1 MPTTPTQIPLL
12 HTPEPRPEG
21 TVTQRER
28 VAVLMPLARYF
39 APTKSRSQCGYS
51 IGASV
56 GIGVSAGHSGMLST
70 CSLGHCGN
78 VWSCPS
84 CAAKIARTR
93 ADELSKLFEWWRKG
107 DVLGTRKVVLVTLTV
122 RHRYGESGD
131 SVWDRVSAGW
141 RAITEDWSYKRDRK
155 SGFVHGVVRV
165 TEATHGA
172 AGWHVHLHCAVLL
185 DENRA
190 TSGRDYTDV
199 SRDWWRCWRRGCRQ
213 AAGGDA
219 GKIPTKA
226 HGIRFDLVPVSD
238 LKALADYVTK
248 TAGQKALSAGL
259 AAAAEASQK
268 KEERGAAYEMLM
280 AGGKNGR
287 NGNRTPMQ
295 ILRNMQDILDVEG
308 VDIAAAKRA
317 VLKNS
322 AFTVNLFRFGEWVAE
337 QDAIREEKIRV
348 RPGEFD
354 VYEDWADFCERYPSL
369 TNMPFSCCEFSPAP
383 YKRKVRIL
391 AGFIADAERKATFV
405 RDAYLWG
412 DWLVM
417 CQKRR
422 QITWSRGLKSEAGV
436 TERSDEDA
444 ANADDLSLV
453 SDDTRLLGG
462 VSAWDWKRV
471 TDSGMAAA
479 TLDILE
485 SELLSAP
492 TTFEQI
498 KVDLEAWC
506 VGQGFDFV
514 DAEQVKED
522 HATAL
527 KKLRDAKKPCVRGE
541 SDAGLSDAE
550 RHRRRRERIYREEE

>member
-1 MPTTPTQIPLL
+1 MPTPTQIPLL
-12 HTPEPRPEG
+12 HTPEPRPEA

-28 VAVLMPLARYF
+28 VAALMPLTRYF
-39 APTKSRSQCGYS
+39 APTKSRAQCGYA

-84 CAAKIARTR
+84 CSAKISRTR
-93 ADELSKLFEWWRKG
+93 ADELSQLFEWWRKG
-107 DVLGTRKVVLVTLTV
+107 DVLGTRKVALVTLTV
-122 RHRYGESGD
+122 RHQFGESGD

-141 RAITEDWSYKRDRK
+141 RAITEDWAYKQDKK

-185 DENRA
+185 DENLA

-199 SRDWWRCWRRGCRQ
+199 SRDWWRCWRRGCWQ

-219 GKIPTKA
+219 AKIPTKA
-226 HGIRFDLVPVSD
+226 HGIKFDIVPVSD
-238 LKALADYVTK
+238 LKSLADYITK

-268 KEERGAAYEMLM
+268 KEEKSAAYELMM
-280 AGGKNGR
+280 AGGKDGR
-287 NGNRTPMQ
+287 NGNRTPLQ
-295 ILRNMQDILDVEG
+295 ILRDMQNVLDAEG
-308 VDIAAAKRA
+308 IDVAAAKR
-317 VLKNS
+317 VLLKNS
-322 AFTVNLFRFGEWVAE
+322 SFKVNLFRFGEWVAE

-354 VYEDWADFCERYPSL
+354 VYEDWADFCERHPSL
-369 TNMPFSCCEFSPAP
+369 VAMPFSCCEFFPAP
-383 YKRKVRIL
+383 YKRKVNVL
-391 AGFIADAERKATFV
+391 AGFIDDTERKSAFI

-422 QITWSRGLKSEAGV
+422 QITWSRGLKEEAGV
-436 TERSDEDA
+436 TEREDAEA
-444 ANADDLSLV
+444 ANADDIALV
-453 SDDTRLLGG
+453 SDDSRLLGG
-462 VSAWDWKRV
+462 IAARDWKRV
-471 TDSGMAAA
+471 TDSGLAA
-479 TLDILE
+479 TILDILE
-485 SELLSAP
+485 TAILSSP
-492 TTFEQI
+492 TTFEQA
-498 KVDLEAWC
+498 KANLESWC

-522 HATAL
+522 HQAAL
-527 KKLRDAKKPCVRGE
+527 QKFADAKKPRVRGE
-541 SDAGLSDAE
+541 SDAGLPDAE
-550 RHRRRRERIYREEE
+550 RHRRRRERIYREE